1 MTDLASRLQALHTRA
16 TSLRQRL
23 AELAGR
29 RRANAVAALED
40 QQALQAAMASDAEAV
55 RVQSE
60 LTLLEDARSELEQ
73 QQRAEAEAEAQRQ
86 RDQRQAEAKQL
97 VGEIMSVN
105 HQIDQQLII
114 VRQQLQL
121 RADLLRSL
129 NATRVLS
136 ESFVQRL
143 AQKYPVTAACR
154 AAGLDKFVAL
164 EYVAPPHIQ
173 PLMESNRGLGANG
186 MTPTPQPKITRLRP
200 REVHA

>member
-1 MTDLASRLQALHTRA
+1 
-16 TSLRQRL
+16 LRQRL

-73 QQRAEAEAEAQRQ
+73 QQRAEAEAAAQRQ

-97 VGEIMSVN
+97 VGEIMSLNQV
-105 HQIDQQLII
+105 IDQQFLV
-114 VRQQLQL
+114 VRQQLQH
-121 RADLLRSL
+121 RSDLLRQL
-129 NATRVLS
+129 NATRILS
-136 ESFVQRL
+136 EPFIQRL
-143 AQKYPVTAACR
+143 MGKYPVTAAAR
-154 AAGLDKFVAL
+154 AAGLDRFTSL

-173 PLMESNRGLGANG
+173 PLVESNRGLAGNG
-186 MTPTPQPKITRLRP
+186 MAPEPKGKITRFRT
-200 REVHA
+200 REVTA